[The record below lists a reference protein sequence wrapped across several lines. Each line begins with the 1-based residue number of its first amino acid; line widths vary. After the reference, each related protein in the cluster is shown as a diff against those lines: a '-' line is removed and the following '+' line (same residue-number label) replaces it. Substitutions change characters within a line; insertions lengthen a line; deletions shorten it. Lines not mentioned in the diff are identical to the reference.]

1 MQFSLRAGSVFRVV
15 GAVIGVVV
23 LVIGIVLH
31 KMLLDIVGVAWAL
44 WSAAVYYR
52 GRYSRGRNGGGSRQ

>member
-1 MQFSLRAGSVFRVV
+1 MQFSPRAGSVLRAVA

-31 KMLLDIVGVAWAL
+31 KTLLDIVGVAWAL
-44 WSAAVYYR
+44 WSAAVWYR
-52 GRYSRGRNGGGSRQ
+52 RRNGGGSQQ